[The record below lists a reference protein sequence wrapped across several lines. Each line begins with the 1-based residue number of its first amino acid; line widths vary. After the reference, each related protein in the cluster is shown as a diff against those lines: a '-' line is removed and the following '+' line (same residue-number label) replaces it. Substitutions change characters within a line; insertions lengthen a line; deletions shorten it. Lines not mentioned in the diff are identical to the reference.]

1 MERVGPFQHDGLNPP
16 TSVVYPQ
23 RTCPPVPVIDEF
35 VAGRVARHALHD
47 VALGLLVGERD
58 GREHVGAEVDTED
71 GDVVRRWQ
79 GPCQCRGRYK
89 GS

>member
-23 RTCPPVPVIDEF
+23 RTCPPVPVINEL
-35 VAGRVARHALHD
+35 VAGRVARQALHD

-58 GREHVGAEVDTED
+58 GRDHVGAEVDTEVR
-71 GDVVRRWQ
+71 DVVVRWQ
-79 GPCQCRGRYK
+79 EPCRCRGQYR